1 MYMKIYVTQA
11 YLSRVSDFSKNKS
24 DTLFIYMCRFM
35 HVRPMG
41 CLKLQSFFAK
51 APLIIGLFCGKRP
64 IKIRHPVGLRP
75 LYLSPDCIHC
85 MHYTCLQHVPFTHV
99 S

>member
-1 MYMKIYVTQA
+1 MKIYVTQA

-51 APLIIGLFCGKRP
+51 APLIIGLFCGK
-64 IKIRHPVGLRP
+64 
-75 LYLSPDCIHC
+75 
-85 MHYTCLQHVPFTHV
+85 
-99 S
+99 